1 MRSAS
6 PPRSYAIDPVVIPDE
21 EELTPWGPVKRPTP
35 KPQPKPRP
43 APQPTPRPP
52 VQPTPQAREVRIS
65 DGFDSLASEIRPS
78 DIEATISETLH
89 LPAKPRESDDFSR
102 PSYLEA
108 LYSEVMKT
116 LDDMWRVC

>member
-35 KPQPKPRP
+35 KPQPAPR
-43 APQPTPRPP
+43 
-52 VQPTPQAREVRIS
+52 PTPQAREVRIS